1 MGTVANDHFQVERQ
15 NLTIGFQYYG
25 VQCANSKRDG
35 FAEARIQEPYRP
47 PYKKGLGMPSSTIIK
62 TPFQSVSSGA
72 SVARISLNPSKRVLF
87 FESGSGTPVSGVGAP
102 MDGANN
108 SAFFLP
114 GAKFQEITL
123 EHNHREHTF
132 AANELAQFAMG
143 NNLADDICNCTF
155 KVAELN
161 QEESTKTVRQFFV
174 CNITF
179 HFGLPCSLH
188 FAKQRGIT

>member
-35 FAEARIQEPYRP
+35 FAEARIHEPYRP
-47 PYKKGLGMPSSTIIK
+47 PYKKGLGMPSSTVIK

-102 MDGANN
+102 MDDSEHSSPKIQRNRKIC
-108 SAFFLP
+108 SEMESSREPEL
-114 GAKFQEITL
+114 EIMVKPVV
-123 EHNHREHTF
+123 
-132 AANELAQFAMG
+132 LAVIA
-143 NNLADDICNCTF
+143 
-155 KVAELN
+155 VA
-161 QEESTKTVRQFFV
+161 R
-174 CNITF
+174 
-179 HFGLPCSLH
+179 
-188 FAKQRGIT
+188 